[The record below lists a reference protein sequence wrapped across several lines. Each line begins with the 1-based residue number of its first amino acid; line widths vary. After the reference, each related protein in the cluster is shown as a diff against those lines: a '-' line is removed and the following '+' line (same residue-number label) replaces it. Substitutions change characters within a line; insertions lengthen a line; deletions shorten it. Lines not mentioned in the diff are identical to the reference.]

1 VPTLGRR
8 ETIDNSQEEQFMRIH
23 RIFAALLVALTLSAL
38 GSITPQPAAAAGAAQ
53 TPITITFTAT
63 VIELNDWAHALGN
76 IQLGDTVTGT
86 YTYNAA
92 AVNLSQTPGTASYL
106 HTTGSYGMRANIGG
120 TVVETDPQN
129 LYFYVF
135 LANNWYERD
144 IYSVVSANNRPLS
157 GLYNVTSLAFGFYD
171 NSQTA
176 LKNVKLPKT
185 APTLS
190 DWQQSDET
198 WGFHVKG
205 QAIDPNSEYEFY
217 LRARVTSVQK
227 M

>member
-1 VPTLGRR
+1 
-8 ETIDNSQEEQFMRIH
+8 MRTQ
-23 RIFAALLVALTLSAL
+23 RFFAALLVALMLSAL
-38 GSITPQPAAAAGAAQ
+38 GSIAPQPAAAAAAAQ
-53 TPITITFTAT
+53 TPITIAFTAT

-76 IQLGDTVTGT
+76 VQVGDTVTGT

-92 AVNLSQTPGTASYL
+92 AVNLSQTPGTATYL

-120 TVVETDPQN
+120 KVVESDPQN
-129 LYFYVF
+129 LYFYGF
-135 LANNWYERD
+135 LANNWNGRD
-144 IYSVVSANNRPLS
+144 IYSFVSANNRPLS
-157 GLYNVTSLAFGFYD
+157 GLYNVTSLGVGFYD

-198 WGFHVKG
+198 WGFQVKG
-205 QAIDPNSEYEFY
+205 EDIDPNSEYEFS
-217 LRARVTSVQK
+217 LRARVTFVQK
-227 M
+227 I